1 MSYFNQDVLQQ
12 FAINLNVEALLSK
25 DLFNNPILQKSLIFW
40 RQNRI
45 NDWLLQSHLACE
57 TENMPFLILHTTD
70 AKIASM

>member
-25 DLFNNPILQKSLIFW
+25 DLFNNPILQKKLDILKAKWDQWLIITVTSCFL
-40 RQNRI
+40 NRKY
-45 NDWLLQSHLACE
+45 A
-57 TENMPFLILHTTD
+57 FLILHTTD